1 MIKALLLIPLLLLF
15 SGCFDD
21 KKDEKRVRGADLSG
35 YEQAIKQQPR
45 REVKKVPLNGGKII
59 GGGGSSRTAPVKR
72 FKKRRW

>member
-21 KKDEKRVRGADLSG
+21 KKDKKIVRGADLSG

-45 REVKKVPLNGGKII
+45 REVKTVPLKSGKIV
-59 GGGGSSRTAPVKR
+59 GGNSSSRAPVKR

>member
-15 SGCFDD
+15 TGCFDD
-21 KKDEKRVRGADLSG
+21 KKDKKIVRGADLSG
-35 YEQAIKQQPR
+35 YEQAIKQQPKR
-45 REVKKVPLNGGKII
+45 QIKAVPLKSGKI